1 LFRKNSGTDA
11 LRSEATISKSK
22 RSTAKPKPG
31 KPALETRASL
41 LASAQKHFA
50 ECGFKAASVHDIAHD
65 AGVNVSLVNYHFGN
79 KEGLFKSCLENAGS
93 DRLEVAKRVLSHEP
107 ESIED
112 VKVRIAMF
120 IDEKLQDCVKNPEI
134 STIIHRE
141 LEAEFEL
148 IEPEFRRIFLKMF
161 QLLSEFLK
169 SARDKGFL
177 VSTLDPNM
185 TSVFLMGSVIQAVKT
200 DHIRQKL
207 FGQSIKNAA
216 SRRDL
221 RDQLVRIFFDG
232 ITAKSK

>member
-1 LFRKNSGTDA
+1 M
-11 LRSEATISKSK
+11 
-22 RSTAKPKPG
+22 
-31 KPALETRASL
+31 
-41 LASAQKHFA
+41 
-50 ECGFKAASVHDIAHD
+50 HDIAHD

-120 IDEKLQDCVKNPEI
+120 IDEKLQDCVQNPEI